1 MGWALNENC
10 SKSQNLP
17 SKFLI
22 IEASQSN
29 TTGVNEASNFI
40 QYLKG
45 KNLKMNISSSV
56 NENLKDL
63 ISIKYYANNMQY
75 TIYEGNNLNQDIFDS
90 LYKKIISL

>member
-1 MGWALNENC
+1 MGWAINENC

-17 SKFLI
+17 SNFLI
-22 IEASQSN
+22 IETSLSN
-29 TTGVNEASNFI
+29 TARVNEASNFI

-45 KNLKMNISSSV
+45 KNLQINISSSP

-63 ISIKYYANNMQY
+63 ISIKYYRNNMQY
-75 TIYEGNNLNQDIFDS
+75 IIYEGNNLNQDIFDS

>member
-1 MGWALNENC
+1 MGWAISEFC
-10 SKSQNLP
+10 SSSQKNP
-17 SKFLI
+17 SNYLI

-29 TTGVNEASNFI
+29 TARANEASNFI

-63 ISIKYYANNMQY
+63 ISIKYYTNNMQY
-75 TIYEGNNLNQDIFDS
+75 IIYEGDNLNQDLFDS
-90 LYKKIISL
+90 LYKKIMSL